1 MGNSNYREKK
11 DLVLIMISTV
21 ISSFGDYI
29 FDIGVLIY
37 LYKLTNSPMVI
48 GGFLLSQL
56 LPSVVYLFVS
66 GLIIDSFDRK
76 KVIICINICR
86 FFILLL
92 LLFNQSIY
100 FIYLITF
107 ILGVLDDF
115 ARTLNHTLIP
125 SLFDKEYLLKVN
137 SSLSLLDSISIMVS
151 PVLVTLIVGKTG
163 FAGIVIINAFTF
175 LIISFIYLFIKYRED
190 STFRPTGRKNLIKT
204 VKLGIKEISHNTFIQ
219 KTLVS
224 WSFFMLGIGLSSTLL
239 IFVITEKIGLA
250 EEFYGYVTMA
260 EGVGMFIGS
269 FLVLKKNRKIQTK
282 LLVTT
287 GLIISCVSYLLIGYS
302 TIVLTIMVGSILV
315 GLAASFCPLG
325 FRTSIQTEIEEK
337 FLGQTFI
344 IIRFV
349 VIMLRS
355 LGVYL
360 SGMLVQ
366 FMDIPYVYLLASIVT
381 LVSVLLYVRG
391 KKQIDVV

>member
-1 MGNSNYREKK
+1 MESSILREKK
-11 DLVLIMISTV
+11 VLVLIMISNV

-56 LPSVVYLFVS
+56 LPSIVYLFVS
-66 GLIIDSFDRK
+66 GLIIDAFDRK

-86 FFILLL
+86 FLILLL

-115 ARTLNHTLIP
+115 ARTVNHTLIP

-151 PVLVTLIVGKTG
+151 PVLVTLIVSQTG
-163 FAGIVIINAFTF
+163 FAGIVTINAFTF
-175 LIISFIYLFIKYRED
+175 LIIAFIYLFITYRKE
-190 STFRPTGRKNLIKT
+190 STFKPSGKKNLINT
-204 VKLGIKEISHNTFIQ
+204 VKLGIEEISHNVFIK
-219 KTLVS
+219 KTLIS

-239 IFVITEKIGLA
+239 IFVLTEKVGLNGEA
-250 EEFYGYVTMA
+250 YGYITMA

-269 FLVLKKNRKIQTK
+269 FFVLRKNKKIKTN
-282 LLVTT
+282 LLVIM
-287 GLIISCVSYLLIGYS
+287 GLVISCVSYLLIGFS
-302 TIVLTIMVGSILV
+302 TIVLTIMSGSLLV
-315 GLAASFCPLG
+315 GIAASFCPLG
-325 FRTSIQTEIEEK
+325 FRTSIQSEIEER

-349 VIMLRS
+349 VLMLRS

-360 SGMLVQ
+360 SGVLVR
-366 FMDIPYVYLLASIVT
+366 FIDIQYVYILASIVT
-381 LVSVLLYVRG
+381 LISVLLYVR
-391 KKQIDVV
+391 KNKHIDFE